1 MLKPTNHSCKE
12 PTAKHSQEIVTE
24 ESRRDSRWGEASE
37 KKESAPDFLK
47 TTKERSSYASCQ
59 NSSSRCQIDP
69 PPVIAPKEESGRP
82 IWDST
87 PTPCFINEEV
97 GSSMAIEHRVP
108 VSTADGTRM
117 TLVFNELDG
126 SVHVIPCFTPGV
138 LSGRSIPS
146 IASEDTSTLSKE
158 KSSHETKSRKEK
170 KKKKKTETK
179 DKHKDKK
186 KQKRKEEA
194 IGSKHTKTSKTT
206 KKESTRGKSE
216 DSREKTKEKKV
227 KKKGKSERDDSLSL
241 LAKKLRAMEERG
253 KNKDKDKKSKSK
265 ESKRHSAKRSDD
277 DGDTKKHKQ
286 EKKKKGGEEDHKS
299 SIISPYKN
307 PSNSSISTISTD
319 ETSSCYTFDE
329 RKAMSLI
336 RELQVF
342 ARQLG

>member
-37 KKESAPDFLK
+37 KKESIPDFLK

-59 NSSSRCQIDP
+59 NSSSRCRIDP
-69 PPVIAPKEESGRP
+69 PPVIAPKEESGRT

-97 GSSMAIEHRVP
+97 GSSMALEHRVP

-146 IASEDTSTLSKE
+146 ITSEDTSTLSKE
-158 KSSHETKSRKEK
+158 KSSQESKSRKE
-170 KKKKKTETK
+170 KKKKTETK

-186 KQKRKEEA
+186 KKKRKEEA
-194 IGSKHTKTSKTT
+194 IGIKHTQTSKTM

-216 DSREKTKEKKV
+216 DSREKTKKKKV

-277 DGDTKKHKQ
+277 DGDNKKKHKQ

-299 SIISPYKN
+299 PIISPYKN